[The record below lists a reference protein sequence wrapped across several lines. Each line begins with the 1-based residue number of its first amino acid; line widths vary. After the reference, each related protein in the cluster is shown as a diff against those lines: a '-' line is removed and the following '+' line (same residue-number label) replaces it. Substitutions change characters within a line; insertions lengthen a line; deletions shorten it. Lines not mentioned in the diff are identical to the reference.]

1 MIIQSKNLP
10 KINGKLNKKSMENQT
25 KPNRKTQNQTIN
37 PNPNCYR
44 CYECHHHHCVCLEW
58 LFWRGELA
66 FRQGIESCG
75 GWWLCVRESSKE
87 IENLREISEIL
98 KRKRECDI
106 VWMDERER
114 ERERVYT
121 SLGWERAEKRETWEE
136 IRKRESWEAR

>member
-37 PNPNCYR
+37 PNPNRYR

-66 FRQGIESCG
+66 FWQGIESCG

-87 IENLREISEIL
+87 IENLREMSEIL

-106 VWMDERER
+106 VWMDVRVRER
-114 ERERVYT
+114 KRVYT
-121 SLGWERAEKRETWEE
+121 SLGWERAEKRET
-136 IRKRESWEAR
+136 